1 MTDTPKPP
9 RKQRITV
16 ASAKAKG
23 RNLQQLVCER
33 ISQTTGL
40 PWGKDA
46 PIESRP
52 MGQMG
57 VDVRLDKEALAAF
70 PYSVECKA
78 QESWSVPAWVKQ
90 AKDNQMPN
98 TDWVLVAKRSREDP
112 IVIISIDTFFR
123 LVAMQPKMTRTK

>member
-1 MTDTPKPP
+1 MDNNPKE

-23 RNLQQLVCER
+23 RNLQKLVCER
-33 ISQTTGL
+33 ISDVTGL

-57 VDVRLDKEALAAF
+57 VDVRLDREALKAF
-70 PYSVECKA
+70 PFSVECKF
-78 QESWSVPAWVKQ
+78 QESWSVPAWIKQ
-90 AKDNQMPN
+90 AKENQIPN
-98 TDWVLVAKRSREDP
+98 TDWILVAKRSHEDP
-112 IVIISIDTFFR
+112 VVIIAIDTFFR
-123 LVAMQPKMTRTK
+123 LVAMQPKMQRTK